1 MPFPAVPIRTRRRR
15 RRGFTAIE
23 LLVIFVIVLLLLS
36 IFIPFVRKT
45 RETDHRVRCQS
56 NLRAIGQALSK
67 YAKAN
72 GGVYPRVVAD
82 ATFPGYFAFTGPYA
96 DNPFAGDG
104 RVSAND
110 VTASLFLLIRQG
122 YAPPELFVCPST
134 GDVPDPMTGPDANPT
149 PREARANFKR
159 ARNLSY
165 SYASPF
171 GRAPGYKLDE
181 YRDAVFVLMADR
193 NPGRLAPGDVTGP
206 AFDAKPID
214 MSPANSTN
222 HRRAGQ
228 SVLYAD
234 IHVEFRASPYAG
246 VGGDN
251 IYTAL
256 SPSPLP
262 EQPLPNMTASGVL
275 GREFAPAW
283 KFDSYLVPVEG
294 EDRPER

>member
-1 MPFPAVPIRTRRRR
+1 MPLPAVPFRSR

-23 LLVIFVIVLLLLS
+23 LLVIFVILLLLLS
-36 IFIPFVRKT
+36 IFIPFIRKT

-67 YAKAN
+67 YAKSN
-72 GGVYPRVVAD
+72 SGTYPRVVAAAAD
-82 ATFPGYFAFTGPYA
+82 FPGYFAYTGPYA

-110 VTASLFLLIRQG
+110 VTASLFLLVRQG
-122 YAPPELFVCPST
+122 YATPDLFVCPST
-134 GDVPDPMTGPDANPT
+134 GDIPDPLTGPDAKPT
-149 PREARANFKR
+149 APDTRSNFKR

-193 NPGRLAPGDVTGP
+193 NPGKADQSDVTAP
-206 AFDAKPID
+206 SFDAKALD
-214 MSPANSTN
+214 MARANSTN

-234 IHVEFRASPYAG
+234 IHVEFRPSPYAG

-251 IYTAL
+251 IYTAIAAT
-256 SPSPLP
+256 PFP
-262 EQPLPNMTASGVL
+262 EQPQPDMTANGVF
-275 GREFAPAW
+275 GREFSPAW

-294 EDRPER
+294 EDRPDK